1 MKGIKKYIYVTTLIL
16 SSNALLAQN
25 QSTADKLY
33 ESKAYN
39 EAAKLYSNLLN
50 KGYDSPEIHKSLADA
65 YYFNSQYAKAVSNY
79 ESYINASTEVSAI
92 YYLRFAKSLE
102 ASGFDSKAAVFYE
115 KFSGESDTQSAIA
128 TYSDYFN
135 ENPTIEL
142 ENTLQ
147 TDLSEYPSTVFNK
160 SLYYISNRN
169 IDKSDD
175 NWSGKDL
182 YTLYKKSLDEDYQE
196 EVVFPRLTAYH
207 EGSVAI
213 DPTGQNLY
221 LTLGGNGTNFTTEG
235 VVEILKIHQFTK
247 KGKRWIH
254 QGALPFNVEGYN
266 TAHPAL
272 NANGTKMYFS
282 SDRPGGF
289 GSSDIYVVAID
300 AEGNFSEPKNLG
312 ASVNTIGRESFPQVT
327 PLDQLIFSSDG
338 HKGYGGFDLFGID
351 IEATQPVLV
360 NLGSNYNS
368 NQDDFSLIYCEPS
381 HGFLASNRA
390 GESSDDIYVFK
401 HEKALD
407 FSPKGQIKGRVVY
420 EGNPLSE
427 VALNLNTLHADPI
440 SNHSSEDGQFKFDF
454 SSASKL
460 VLALDKEG
468 YESKEVELSSKPFG
482 IVDLGDIELKKSVES
497 LAVGDDL
504 AKFFEIEMIHFD
516 FDKWNIAKESAEDL
530 AKIAEVLIQYPDLKI
545 EIRSHTDPIGT
556 AAYNQILSD
565 KRAKSTYD
573 YLIGLGAK
581 ASQMTYKG
589 YGESQLL
596 NQCNSCSKEENRKN
610 RRSEFIIVK

>member
-1 MKGIKKYIYVTTLIL
+1 MKGIKKYIYVTTLLL
-16 SSNALLAQN
+16 SSQFMMAQN
-25 QSTADKLY
+25 QSTADELY
-33 ESKAYN
+33 QSKAYN
-39 EAAKLYSNLLN
+39 EAAQLYSNLLS
-50 KGYDSPEIHKSLADA
+50 KGYDSQDIHRRLADA
-65 YYFNSQYAKAVSNY
+65 FYFNSQYVNAVPHF
-79 ESYINASTEVSAI
+79 ESYINKSTSVAAI
-92 YYLRFAKSLE
+92 YYLRYAKSLE
-102 ASGFDSKAAVFYE
+102 AAGLDTKAAHYYD
-115 KFSGESDTQSAIA
+115 KFSDTPNASEIA

-135 ENPTIEL
+135 EVPLIESEPTL
-142 ENTLQ
+142 NTN
-147 TDLSEYPSTVFNK
+147 LSEYPALVNNQ
-160 SLYYISNRN
+160 SLYFISNRN
-169 IDKSDD
+169 IEKQGDQ
-175 NWSGKDL
+175 WSGKNL
-182 YTLYKKSLDEDYQE
+182 YTLYRKSLNEAYE
-196 EVVFPRLTAYH
+196 EEIVFPRLSVYH

-213 DPTGQNLY
+213 DPSGQRLY
-221 LTLGGNGTNFTTEG
+221 LTLGGNGTTSSEDET
-235 VVEILKIHQFTK
+235 VEILKIHQFNK

-254 QGALPFNVEGYN
+254 QGALPFNGEGFN

-272 NANGTKMYFS
+272 NSDGTKMYFS

-289 GSSDIYVVAID
+289 GSSDIYVVSID
-300 AEGNFSEPKNLG
+300 SEGNFAEPRNLG

-351 IEATQPVLV
+351 VDAAQPVLV

-401 HEKALD
+401 HDKTLD
-407 FSPKGQIKGRVVY
+407 FTPKGQIVGRVVY
-420 EGNPLSE
+420 QGTPLSE
-427 VALNLNTLHADPI
+427 VELNLNNLEADPI

-468 YESKEVELSSKPFG
+468 YESQEIELSSKPFG
-482 IVDLGDIELKKSVES
+482 IVDLGDIELKKSIES
-497 LAVGDDL
+497 LSVGDDL

>member
-1 MKGIKKYIYVTTLIL
+1 MKGLKYYLYVTTLFL
-16 SSNALLAQN
+16 TSNIVVAQK

-33 ESKAYN
+33 EAKAYN
-39 EAAKLYSNLLN
+39 EAAQLYESLLS
-50 KGYDSPEIHKSLADA
+50 KGYDSAEIHKSLADA
-65 YYFNSQYAKAVSNY
+65 YYFNSEYVKAVSHY
-79 ESYINASTEVSAI
+79 ETYINATSDVSAI

-102 ASGFDSKAAVFYE
+102 ASGNDKKAAIYYD
-115 KFSGESDTQSAIA
+115 KFSADDSSDAIA
-128 TYSDYFN
+128 TFSDYFT
-135 ENPTIEL
+135 ERPSIEL
-142 ENTLQ
+142 ENTLK
-147 TDLSEYPSTVFNK
+147 TNLSEYPSTVHNK
-160 SLYYISNRN
+160 SLYFISNRN

-182 YTLYKKSLDEDYQE
+182 YTLYKKSLDEDYEE

-207 EGSVAI
+207 EGSVAV
-213 DPTGQNLY
+213 DPSGERLY
-221 LTLGGNGTNFTTEG
+221 LTLGGNGSNYTTEG
-235 VVEILKIHQFTK
+235 VVEILKIHQFNK
-247 KGKRWIH
+247 KGNRWVH
-254 QGALPFNVEGYN
+254 QGALSFNGDGFN

-272 NANGTKMYFS
+272 NADGTKMYFS

-289 GSSDIYVVAID
+289 GSSDIYVVDID
-300 AEGNFSEPKNLG
+300 QDGNFSEPRNLG

-351 IEATQPVLV
+351 VDAAQAVLV

-401 HEKALD
+401 HDKALD
-407 FSPKGQIKGRVVY
+407 FTPKGQIIGRVVF

-427 VALNLNTLHADPI
+427 VDLDLNKLNTDPA
-440 SNHSSEDGQFKFDF
+440 HSYSAADGQFSFNYA
-454 SSASKL
+454 SASKL
-460 VLALDKEG
+460 VLALEKEG
-468 YESKEVELSSKPFG
+468 YESKEIELSSKPFG
-482 IVDLGDIELKKSVES
+482 IVDLGDIELKKSVEA
-497 LAVGDDL
+497 LAEGDDL
-504 AKFFEIEMIHFD
+504 AKFFEIDMIHFN
-516 FDKWNIAKESAEDL
+516 FDKWDILATSAEDL

-545 EIRSHTDPIGT
+545 EIRSHTDPMGT

-573 YLIGLGAK
+573 YLIKLGAK
-581 ASQMTYKG
+581 PSQMSYKG

-596 NQCNSCSKEENRKN
+596 DECASCSKEENRKN